1 MILYKRKLRV
11 TQNDFDTKQEEIKN
25 AIRELVD
32 KYLSDFNSQNFP
44 SSKVDIKISMKE
56 GLKKQY
62 HFVFIQTEP
71 IEKAFAE
78 LWVDI
83 VVVSEEELEKKE
95 ENHYTY
101 Y

>member
-56 GLKKQY
+56 DLKEQY

-71 IEKAFAE
+71 EDKAFAE

-83 VVVSEEELEKKE
+83 IIVSEEELEKKE

>member
-44 SSKVDIKISMKE
+44 STRVDVKIPMKE
-56 GLKKQY
+56 GLKNQY